1 MYKCKDCGKE
11 YKTKPDYCECG
22 NNIFEE
28 TGIVL
33 PKKTLTLEQK
43 SEILSRIFFA
53 ICLIISI
60 IIWLIPTSKTE
71 KHHTKPT
78 PQVTKSIP
86 NIDTIWN
93 STPAYTQKNVELE
106 LLSPNEKIQPTQE
119 IKQSKKSENIQNLE
133 QSKKKIIKPVEK
145 KAIEQKP
152 PKQIK
157 SPKIIEQKQSKQ
169 IQPPKPIEEKQE
181 QSYYNPNSPM
191 MLRYKG
197 QLRSALFS
205 KFAVGSIQ
213 GSGSCSISFS
223 INPNGKLIN
232 RKFTRESNNKSLD
245 DAVYYML
252 MSLPNFTPPPDEYN
266 GEPINM
272 NFTINNGNYEVT
284 IH

>member
-28 TGIVL
+28 VGVVL

-43 SEILSRIFFA
+43 SEIVSRIFFV
-53 ICLIISI
+53 ICLIVSI
-60 IIWLIPTSKTE
+60 IIWLIPTAKTE

-86 NIDTIWN
+86 NIDKIWN
-93 STPAYTQKNVELE
+93 STPAYIQKNDELE
-106 LLSPNEKIQPTQE
+106 LPSPKENIQPIQE
-119 IKQSKKSENIQNLE
+119 IKQSKKSENIQDIE
-133 QSKKKIIKPVEK
+133 QSKKKITKPVEK
-145 KAIEQKP
+145 KSIEQKP
-152 PKQIK
+152 PKQI
-157 SPKIIEQKQSKQ
+157 
-169 IQPPKPIEEKQE
+169 QPPKPIKEEQE
-181 QSYYNPNSPM
+181 QSYYNPNSPI